1 MTRLAALVA
10 LLSFLALPARA
21 EWVAGKAER
30 VFGPE
35 TTEADACRAA
45 ERLAREAALRARLGE
60 RVASEDTQICTEKG
74 EAAECSLHR
83 AAWSMVDGDIAAVR
97 DRRAVT
103 RDGPLAGFRTC
114 QVSLDADVVI
124 AKGQPDPGFD
134 FTLRMETRVFR
145 DGDELSMG
153 IEPSQPMYIT
163 VFQWLPYDQ
172 SASPV
177 TRLFPNKF
185 DSDNYFAKAGTVPT
199 GAGAPR
205 YGLRVG
211 FPANVPEGARLA
223 DEYLLVVATRTRVE
237 FRDAY
242 GIDELKGR
250 LLEIPRADARLVKRG
265 YGVVEGP

>member
-1 MTRLAALVA
+1 MTRAVALVA
-10 LLSFLALPARA
+10 LLSLLAPSARA
-21 EWVAGKAER
+21 EWVVGKAER

-35 TTEADACRAA
+35 MTEADACRAA

-60 RVASEDTQICTEKG
+60 RVAAEDTLICAEKG

-83 AAWSMVDGDIAAVR
+83 AAWSMVDGDIRAVR
-97 DRRAVT
+97 DRRAT
-103 RDGPLAGFRTC
+103 TQDGPLAGFRTC
-114 QVSLDADVVI
+114 TVALEADIGI
-124 AKGQPDPGFD
+124 AKGLPDPGFD
-134 FTLRMETRVFR
+134 LTVRMETRVFR

-153 IEPSQPMYIT
+153 IEPSQPMYVT

-172 SASPV
+172 SATPV

-185 DSDNYFAKAGTVPT
+185 DADNYFAKRGTVPT

-205 YGLRVG
+205 YGLRVA
-211 FPANVPEGARLA
+211 FPPNLPADTRIA
-223 DEYLLVVATRTRVE
+223 DEYLLVVATRSPVE
-237 FRDAY
+237 FRDSY